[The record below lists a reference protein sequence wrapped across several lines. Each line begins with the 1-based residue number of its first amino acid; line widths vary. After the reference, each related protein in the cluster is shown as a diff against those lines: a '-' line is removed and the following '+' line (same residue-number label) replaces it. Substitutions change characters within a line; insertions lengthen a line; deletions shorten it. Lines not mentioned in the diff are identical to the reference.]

1 MGRLGA
7 GGAIMSARVI
17 DPLYKIARELGIAD
31 DALSQVIKDYEAGRR
46 YTVDRADDFTFNKEP
61 RSNGARVG
69 GKSIAGAAK
78 HLGTMHVAAASY
90 ALAGRLDAARK
101 AVARLAE
108 IHVSFAP
115 AALCKNTQLKALDA
129 NCDVTGVFRLHG
141 GCVRRPRL

>member
-1 MGRLGA
+1 MLEQ
-7 GGAIMSARVI
+7 
-17 DPLYKIARELGIAD
+17 P
-31 DALSQVIKDYEAGRR
+31 
-46 YTVDRADDFTFNKEP
+46 N
-61 RSNGARVG
+61 
-69 GKSIAGAAK
+69 
-78 HLGTMHVAAASY
+78 HLGTMRVAAASY

-115 AALCKNTQLKALDA
+115 AARCKNTQLKALGA